1 MSSGIVV
8 GWALICLVMFAHR
21 RLRNERLADRA
32 PGTWL
37 GIMVQA
43 LGFSAVWMLRRS
55 GDGMLQAGSGWITA
69 ASDICGVIA
78 IMLGIAAVWT
88 LGRQWSVAGRILP
101 DHALIRHGPYALLRH
116 PIYTAMALMLLA
128 TGIAMSSWLGMAA
141 GVSLFVLGTMIRVH
155 FEERLLRQRFGVA
168 FEEYAAAVPAFLP
181 RVGGRGRRT
190 RA

>member
-1 MSSGIVV
+1 
-8 GWALICLVMFAHR
+8 
-21 RLRNERLADRA
+21 
-32 PGTWL
+32 
-37 GIMVQA
+37 
-43 LGFSAVWMLRRS
+43 
-55 GDGMLQAGSGWITA
+55 
-69 ASDICGVIA
+69 
-78 IMLGIAAVWT
+78 VWT